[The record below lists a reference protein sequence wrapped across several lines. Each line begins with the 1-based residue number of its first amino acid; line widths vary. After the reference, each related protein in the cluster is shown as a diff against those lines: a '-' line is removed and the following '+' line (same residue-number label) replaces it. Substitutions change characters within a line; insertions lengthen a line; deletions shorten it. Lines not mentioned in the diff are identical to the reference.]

1 MPLVYLSLGSNL
13 GERCDYLRRAITMLD
28 EHYTIVAVSSVYETA
43 AWGKTDQPDF
53 LNLVLALETPAD
65 PFTLLD
71 TIQAIETEL
80 GRVRRERWGERT
92 IDIDILFFGDQVI
105 DQPRLSV
112 PHPRLWERAFVLRP
126 LYEIAP
132 TLSFRG
138 RSIQQALADLPGQD
152 VRYYAETATDC

>member
-28 EHYTIVAVSSVYETA
+28 EHYAIVAISSVYETA

-53 LNLVLALETPAD
+53 LNLVLALETPVD
-65 PFTLLD
+65 PITLLD

-105 DQPRLSV
+105 DQARLSV
-112 PHPRLWERAFVLRP
+112 PHPRL
-126 LYEIAP
+126 
-132 TLSFRG
+132 
-138 RSIQQALADLPGQD
+138 
-152 VRYYAETATDC
+152 